1 VWSRAGEDSAKAL
14 VGIGVA
20 GPRVDPFGQPLL
32 GSEPVEQREEL
43 LALGGLEAATELLL
57 VLEGDLHDLAEQ
69 PPALLCEVQGPH
81 ATIAGAG
88 LSHEQAALLEDV
100 DEGHHPARRDLQCVA
115 QRLLGPAFVAGQ
127 AAEHHDVAR
136 VKIKGRQPSLP
147 TDLFKFLHILAVIV
161 WVGGVLTVNVLQLL
175 TGRGHDRAAQA
186 SLLRLSDLYG
196 RAVIAPAAALTLVTG
211 LVRVEQIDV
220 GYGTFWVA
228 WGIAAIILSLALG
241 ATLIRATNAELRRV
255 AADAPADDQRWA
267 TLRRRATTLFG
278 INLLLLL
285 SAVWAMEFKPTL

>member
-1 VWSRAGEDSAKAL
+1 MVPVWKL
-14 VGIGVA
+14 PGVEKVLA
-20 GPRVDPFGQPLL
+20 RSQVAPRSKG
-32 GSEPVEQREEL
+32 
-43 LALGGLEAATELLL
+43 
-57 VLEGDLHDLAEQ
+57 
-69 PPALLCEVQGPH
+69 
-81 ATIAGAG
+81 
-88 LSHEQAALLEDV
+88 
-100 DEGHHPARRDLQCVA
+100 
-115 QRLLGPAFVAGQ
+115 GQ
-127 AAEHHDVAR
+127 ASTMEN
-136 VKIKGRQPSLP
+136 
-147 TDLFKFLHILAVIV
+147 LFKFLHILAVIV
-161 WVGGVLTVNVLQLL
+161 WVGGVLTVNVLQVL

-186 SLLRLSDLYG
+186 SLLRLSDVYG

-241 ATLIRATNAELRRV
+241 ATLIRVTNAELRRV